1 MPFNNVLPVSRDDF
15 LFHLIVSCTN
25 ILQWRRFLR
34 CLSTYSPCSLLCRG
48 WSKQKSCSSRC
59 EGGVQLIRGRG
70 PTDQGAGIHLTRRLG
85 PTEEGEVQLIR
96 GRGVINQREGGRDV
110 RPFKP
115 RPNIV

>member
-1 MPFNNVLPVSRDDF
+1 MPFNNVLPVSRDNF

-48 WSKQKSCSSRC
+48 WSKRKSCSNRC

-70 PTDQGAGIHLTRRLG
+70 PTERGRGPTDQGAGSYQ
-85 PTEEGEVQLIR
+85 P
-96 GRGVINQREGGRDV
+96 EGGRDV
-110 RPFKP
+110 HSLTLGLIFCDL
-115 RPNIV
+115 